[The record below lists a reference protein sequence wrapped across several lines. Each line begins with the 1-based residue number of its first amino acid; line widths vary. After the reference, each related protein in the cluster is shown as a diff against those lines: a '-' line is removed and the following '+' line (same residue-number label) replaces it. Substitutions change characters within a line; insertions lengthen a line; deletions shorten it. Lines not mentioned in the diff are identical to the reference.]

1 MELKTHICRQ
11 LVEKGR
17 AFAQITLDDDVIVK
31 DHKPDVIRVIYTKGE
46 ILLEESKAGNKIVWI
61 TGKLHFSTLYQSD
74 NEARRL
80 DSLEGDLPFQEK
92 LVMEGVGELDD
103 VSVEA
108 ALEDLSVGIINSRKL
123 VIRAVISLSAVSHK
137 DQEYIVTSGISENED
152 CKEKIEEME
161 TLCLFENKKDVI
173 RMQKEILLPNARTNV
188 GEIIFYQMDFRNQEV
203 NMKEDSALISMD
215 AQLWVIYR
223 SESTGEYECFETVLP
238 LSGTVELSEYA
249 QNEIYWIKILP
260 IEMQLEPR
268 EDYDGERRM
277 LGMEVSFGVEMQL
290 YREESHVLLMDAYA
304 LDKEL
309 ILEKEPLENNVLL
322 MKNLSKL
329 RILEQ
334 EKIEPKQERIL
345 QICGS
350 GGRLVLDRM
359 QKQEKGV
366 LVEGIMFV
374 SVLYNTNE
382 DATPFA
388 SHNSQ
393 HPFEQFVEIT
403 DFDQDAIIRPE
414 ATIEQLQV
422 NLLDNSEYE
431 VKATIQ
437 ISILAT
443 SPRYF
448 MNIVRVIEEPL
459 DMEMLQKQPGII
471 GVLRG
476 EGEEIWDIAKKYHA
490 TSENIIEI
498 GDKVLVVKQIQ

>member
-1 MELKTHICRQ
+1 
-11 LVEKGR
+11 
-17 AFAQITLDDDVIVK
+17 
-31 DHKPDVIRVIYTKGE
+31 
-46 ILLEESKAGNKIVWI
+46 
-61 TGKLHFSTLYQSD
+61 
-74 NEARRL
+74 
-80 DSLEGDLPFQEK
+80 
-92 LVMEGVGELDD
+92 
-103 VSVEA
+103 
-108 ALEDLSVGIINSRKL
+108 
-123 VIRAVISLSAVSHK
+123 
-137 DQEYIVTSGISENED
+137 
-152 CKEKIEEME
+152 
-161 TLCLFENKKDVI
+161 
-173 RMQKEILLPNARTNV
+173 
-188 GEIIFYQMDFRNQEV
+188 
-203 NMKEDSALISMD
+203 
-215 AQLWVIYR
+215 
-223 SESTGEYECFETVLP
+223 
-238 LSGTVELSEYA
+238 
-249 QNEIYWIKILP
+249 
-260 IEMQLEPR
+260 
-268 EDYDGERRM
+268 
-277 LGMEVSFGVEMQL
+277 
-290 YREESHVLLMDAYA
+290 MDAYA

>member
-1 MELKTHICRQ
+1 MELMTHRCRQ

-17 AFAQITLDDDVIVK
+17 AFAQITLDDDLIVK
-31 DHKPDVIRVIYTKGE
+31 DHKPDVIRIIYTKGE
-46 ILLEESKAGNKIVWI
+46 IRLEESKAGNKIVWI
-61 TGKLHFSTLYQSD
+61 TGKLHFSALYQSD
-74 NEARRL
+74 NESRRL

-92 LVMEGVGELDD
+92 LVMDGVGELDE

-108 ALEDLSVGIINSRKL
+108 TLEDLSVGIINSRKL

-137 DQEYIVTSGISENED
+137 DEEYIITGGISENEG
-152 CKEKIEEME
+152 CKEKIEEIEM
-161 TLCLFENKKDVI
+161 LCLFENKKDVI
-173 RMQKEILLPNARTNV
+173 RMQKEILLPNARTNI

-203 NMKEDSALISMD
+203 SMKEDSALLSMD
-215 AQLWVIYR
+215 AQLWVVYR
-223 SESTGEYECFETVLP
+223 SESTGEYECFDTVVP
-238 LSGTVELSEYA
+238 LTGTIEIAGYS

-260 IEMQLEPR
+260 KEMQLEPR
-268 EDYDGERRM
+268 EDYDGENRM
-277 LGMEVSFGVEMQL
+277 LGMEVSFGVDLQL
-290 YREESHVLLMDAYA
+290 YREENHAVLADAYA

-309 ILEKEPLENNVLL
+309 ILEKEPMENNVLL
-322 MKNLSKL
+322 MKNISKL

-366 LVEGIMFV
+366 LIEGIMFV

-403 DFDQDAIIRPE
+403 GFDSDAVVYPE
-414 ATIEQLQV
+414 ANIEQLQV

-437 ISILAT
+437 IGLLAT
-443 SPRYF
+443 RPQF
-448 MNIVRVIEEPL
+448 LMNIARVTEEPL
-459 DMEMLQKQPGII
+459 DMETLQKQPGII

-490 TSENIIEI
+490 SSENIIEI